1 MSISRLKIFGKL
13 AISVIILMMVSSC
26 STEPKSRSQVTPVP
40 QNSLNLQQQKRIAL
54 VIGNANYQ
62 VGKLDT
68 PLNDATDMA
77 NALKELGFEVI
88 LLKDSSKRQMDDALD
103 QFTTRINQGY
113 VGLFYYAGHGME
125 VEGENYLIPVNAQ
138 IKAEKDIQYESM
150 PLGKILGRM
159 EGAGNRIN
167 IVILDACRDN
177 PFRKFWRSSSRGL
190 TAPVQAASGTLIAF
204 ATAPGK
210 VASDGTGRNGLFTSY
225 LLKYI
230 KTPNMEV
237 DLMLRKVRSDVAQ
250 NTNNYQVPWTSSS
263 LIGEFAFNQKTETTP
278 PIVTSSP
285 VPKPSPS
292 IAALPQLFP
301 PQLSPNPVVTPT
313 PQPSSTQVSTTSSPS
328 ITRSLRTLKGSSDAI
343 QILSFSSDGKRFFS
357 TSFGNE
363 WLSGRYTKENS
374 IKIWNIAAGKLE
386 HTLKGH
392 YSTITSIHI
401 SSDNNRI
408 ISASDDRTIKI
419 WNISTGKLERTLKGH
434 SQQVSVAVI
443 SPDQR
448 YIISGGQ
455 DKTMKIWN
463 FKTGKLERTLMGHS
477 GWIYSLALSP
487 NGKHIVSA
495 DSEINGIK
503 IWNLATGKLERT
515 LLTANSSKTREG
527 FAISSKGRYIVSAS
541 EDKNI
546 NVWDLDTGKLE
557 HTIESGNSLSAPN
570 VILSPDGQYIIGYNR
585 WDEAKVWNLRTE
597 KLERTLEGSSRGI
610 QYVVISPDGQHIVG
624 TGGDRGRTIRV
635 WNVATGKLESTLEGH
650 SNFVSSIAISPDGQY
665 IASGSSDGEIRMWR
679 WK

>member
-1 MSISRLKIFGKL
+1 MSISRLKLLGYLIITTTILSVAMWMSPERGKFL
-13 AISVIILMMVSSC
+13 PFKGINYA
-26 STEPKSRSQVTPVP
+26 VP
-40 QNSLNLQQQKRIAL
+40 QNRPNTQQQKRIAL

-250 NTNNYQVPWTSSS
+250 NTKDYQVPWTSSS

-278 PIVTSSP
+278 PPVTSSP
-285 VPKPSPS
+285 VPNPSPS
-292 IAALPQLFP
+292 IAIVPTP
-301 PQLSPNPVVTPT
+301 KPTPSPSPVTGSVNMDNYKPRLDGTAVVEMIIKGKPVKIEIDGNAAPITAGNFVDLVGRGFYNGLTFHRVVTE
-313 PQPSSTQVSTTSSPS
+313 PQPFVAQGGDP
-328 ITRSLRTLKGSSDAI
+328 
-343 QILSFSSDGKRFFS
+343 Q
-357 TSFGNE
+357 
-363 WLSGRYTKENS
+363 GR
-374 IKIWNIAAGKLE
+374 
-386 HTLKGH
+386 
-392 YSTITSIHI
+392 
-401 SSDNNRI
+401 
-408 ISASDDRTIKI
+408 
-419 WNISTGKLERTLKGH
+419 
-434 SQQVSVAVI
+434 
-443 SPDQR
+443 
-448 YIISGGQ
+448 
-455 DKTMKIWN
+455 
-463 FKTGKLERTLMGHS
+463 
-477 GWIYSLALSP
+477 
-487 NGKHIVSA
+487 
-495 DSEINGIK
+495 
-503 IWNLATGKLERT
+503 
-515 LLTANSSKTREG
+515 
-527 FAISSKGRYIVSAS
+527 
-541 EDKNI
+541 
-546 NVWDLDTGKLE
+546 
-557 HTIESGNSLSAPN
+557 
-570 VILSPDGQYIIGYNR
+570 
-585 WDEAKVWNLRTE
+585 
-597 KLERTLEGSSRGI
+597 
-610 QYVVISPDGQHIVG
+610 G
-624 TGGDRGRTIRV
+624 TGGFVDPETKQPRYVPLEILLKDEKEPIYGKSIGQPRTPIVALPHKRGAIAMARSTELNSASSQFYFALSDITFLDGDYAVFGYVTEGMEVIDTIKQGDKIDSAKV
-635 WNVATGKLESTLEGH
+635 
-650 SNFVSSIAISPDGQY
+650 VSGA
-665 IASGSSDGEIRMWR
+665 ENL
-679 WK
+679 KK

>member
-1 MSISRLKIFGKL
+1 MSRLKIFGKL

-40 QNSLNLQQQKRIAL
+40 QNSLNLQQQQRIAL
-54 VIGNANYQ
+54 VIGNENYQ

-103 QFTTRINQGY
+103 QFFTRINQGY

-250 NTNNYQVPWTSSS
+250 NTKDYQVPWTSSS

-278 PIVTSSP
+278 PPVTSSP

-292 IAALPQLFP
+292 IA
-301 PQLSPNPVVTPT
+301 VVPTLKPT
-313 PQPSSTQVSTTSSPS
+313 PSPLLSQPGTTLISRSTGVNYTN
-328 ITRSLRTLKGSSDAI
+328 LRDL
-343 QILSFSSDGKRFFS
+343 L
-357 TSFGNE
+357 
-363 WLSGRYTKENS
+363 
-374 IKIWNIAAGKLE
+374 AAGKWKEADEETDRAMLQAAKRE
-386 HTLKGH
+386 KEEWLTD
-392 YSTITSIHI
+392 
-401 SSDNNRI
+401 SDIEGFSCEDLRI
-408 ISASDDRTIKI
+408 IDQLWLSASQGNFGFSVQKQIYESLGGTRDYNGEVWKKFSDRVGWRKGGSWLYYKDLTFNAEAPKAHLPGGGGGVPEAPI
-419 WNISTGKLERTLKGH
+419 WVGWWGEGWGVGAVHAGIPSLVQKLVTCR
-434 SQQVSVAVI
+434 I
-443 SPDQR
+443 
-448 YIISGGQ
+448 
-455 DKTMKIWN
+455 
-463 FKTGKLERTLMGHS
+463 
-477 GWIYSLALSP
+477 
-487 NGKHIVSA
+487 
-495 DSEINGIK
+495 
-503 IWNLATGKLERT
+503 
-515 LLTANSSKTREG
+515 
-527 FAISSKGRYIVSAS
+527 
-541 EDKNI
+541 
-546 NVWDLDTGKLE
+546 
-557 HTIESGNSLSAPN
+557 
-570 VILSPDGQYIIGYNR
+570 
-585 WDEAKVWNLRTE
+585 
-597 KLERTLEGSSRGI
+597 
-610 QYVVISPDGQHIVG
+610 
-624 TGGDRGRTIRV
+624 
-635 WNVATGKLESTLEGH
+635 
-650 SNFVSSIAISPDGQY
+650 
-665 IASGSSDGEIRMWR
+665 
-679 WK
+679 